1 VGAPWNQ
8 EAVFKSIGVPVI
20 TDYEMWRNN
29 PEKVFGLTARFVEE
43 NPNTTL
49 ALIKALIR
57 AGMWLDAN
65 GNANRLEAVQIL
77 SRPEYIGAEGQ
88 VIAKTMTGTF
98 EYEKGDTRAIPDFN
112 VFFRY
117 FATYPYYS
125 DAVW

>member
-1 VGAPWNQ
+1 VLDGPRAGRACVPANRGGGLIIVTGSKSLIRPALGSWPVGFWP
-8 EAVFKSIGVPVI
+8 VKSSIARCP
-20 TDYEMWRNN
+20 
-29 PEKVFGLTARFVEE
+29 PVFGLTARFVEE

-88 VIAKTMTGTF
+88 VIAKDNDRNLRVREG
-98 EYEKGDTRAIPDFN
+98 
-112 VFFRY
+112 
-117 FATYPYYS
+117 
-125 DAVW
+125 